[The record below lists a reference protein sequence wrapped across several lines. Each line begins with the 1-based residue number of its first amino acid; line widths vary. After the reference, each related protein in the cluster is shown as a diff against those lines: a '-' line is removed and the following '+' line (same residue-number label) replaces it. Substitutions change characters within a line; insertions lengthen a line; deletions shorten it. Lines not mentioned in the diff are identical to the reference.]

1 MRVKVTELT
10 PSQKAELDALMD
22 LSDEEIDTND
32 IPEVLEWRN
41 PRRGLFAGS
50 PSRKAEPN
58 KRLELSWESGNIS
71 PVEEDLPEQ
80 GDGDQVDKAQRQ
92 HALKFIRELG
102 LTSGQYEKKDHSG
115 GYRLYIS
122 SNSKRLPRFGYVRL
136 NQRGPD
142 AGKLV
147 VYANGDFSDP
157 EGRFTAQPKNPKD
170 AWYKFWPDDEYA
182 MHYAAKVVRSA
193 YESKA

>member
-22 LSDEEIDTND
+22 LPDEEIDTND
-32 IPEVLEWRN
+32 IPEILEWRN

-50 PSRKAEPN
+50 PSRKAEL
-58 KRLELSWESGNIS
+58 KS
-71 PVEEDLPEQ
+71 
-80 GDGDQVDKAQRQ
+80 QVDNAQRQ
-92 HALKFIRELG
+92 HTLEFIRELG
-102 LTSGQYEKKDHSG
+102 LTSRQYEKKEHSR

-122 SNSKRLPRFGYVRL
+122 SDSKRLPRFGYVRL
-136 NQRGPD
+136 NQKGRD

-147 VYANGDFSDP
+147 VYANGNFSDP
-157 EGRFTAQPKNPKD
+157 EGRFNAQPKNPKD
-170 AWYKFWPDDEYA
+170 ASYKFWPDDKDA
-182 MHYAAKVVRSA
+182 MRYAAKVVRSA

>member
-10 PSQKAELDALMD
+10 SSQKAELDALMN

-41 PRRGLFAGS
+41 PRRGLFSGS
-50 PSRKAEPN
+50 PSRKAEP
-58 KRLELSWESGNIS
+58 KS
-71 PVEEDLPEQ
+71 
-80 GDGDQVDKAQRQ
+80 QVDNAQSQ
-92 HALKFIRELG
+92 HALGFIRELG
-102 LTSGQYEKKDHSG
+102 LTSRQYEKKDHSG
-115 GYRLYIS
+115 GYRLYVS
-122 SNSKRLPRFGYVRL
+122 SDSKRLPRFGYVRL

-170 AWYKFWPDDEYA
+170 AWYKFWPDDRNA
-182 MHYAAKVVRSA
+182 MRYAAKVVRSA
-193 YESKA
+193 YQSRA

>member
-10 PSQKAELDALMD
+10 PSQKAELDALME
-22 LSDEEIDTND
+22 LPDEEIDTND

-50 PSRKAEPN
+50 PSRRAEPK
-58 KRLELSWESGNIS
+58 KRLELSGESGNVA
-71 PVEEDLPEQ
+71 PVADNARL
-80 GDGDQVDKAQRQ
+80 Q
-92 HALKFIRELG
+92 HAMKFIRELG
-102 LTSGQYEKKDHSG
+102 LTSGQYVKEDHSG
-115 GYRLYIS
+115 GYRLYVS
-122 SNSKRLPRFGYVRL
+122 SDSKRLPRFGYVRL
-136 NQRGPD
+136 NQSGPD

-170 AWYKFWPDDEYA
+170 AWYKFWPDDKEA
-182 MHYAAKVVRSA
+182 MRYAAKVVRSA